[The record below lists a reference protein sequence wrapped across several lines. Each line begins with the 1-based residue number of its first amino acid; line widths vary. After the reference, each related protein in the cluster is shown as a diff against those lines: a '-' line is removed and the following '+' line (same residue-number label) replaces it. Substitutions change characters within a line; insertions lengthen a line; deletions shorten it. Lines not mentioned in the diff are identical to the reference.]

1 MNEASTSRAGSAHG
15 PAPARVTLRVL
26 LGDFRPSWKALLLA
40 NGLAKLVASCVLAPL
55 AGLLP
60 YAFLRLTGATV
71 VTDQDILFFFLRP
84 IGLAALIA
92 IGAAALALLVA
103 QSAVLLTIAF
113 AACTG
118 KRVGV
123 VFALKHTVSHAWGI
137 LGLSSRIV
145 ARALL
150 IAAPFLAFSAA
161 VYFVLLGR
169 FDINYYLREK
179 PPVLWL
185 AAGLVSIAVLWLAYL
200 LIRRIAGWV
209 FAFPILLFEKLPPR
223 DSLRAAIERTK
234 THERALLLHLGAWAG
249 SALALSALANASL
262 GWLSAFVFV
271 KTEASLSAIVL
282 LLWLFLAVWAVV
294 NVAVTFVNGAM
305 FALLTARLYQQR
317 LTGPSGE
324 PEMRGEL
331 QSVDTQGLAHTR
343 ARGIA
348 FGAGAAILA
357 AGFLT
362 GAGLLKTV
370 RFDERTTVTA
380 HRGAA
385 GAAPENT
392 LAAIAKAIDAGAR
405 WVEIDVQE
413 NADGEVVV
421 VHDSDLK
428 KIAGIDLKISNAT
441 SRQLRQ
447 IDIGSWFGS
456 EFRDE
461 RVPTLAQ
468 VLDACKGKAGVIIE
482 LKYYGQ
488 SRRLEERVVEIVES
502 HGMAHDV
509 RVMSLE
515 YEGVQKLRAL
525 RPDWKIGL
533 LITAA
538 MGDLESLDIDFLAVN
553 TGLASLSFVQNAQEH
568 GREVFVWTVN
578 DPILMA
584 TMAARGA
591 DSLITDEPA
600 LAMKVLHEIE
610 QLDSAE
616 RILLHIAGELGLL
629 KGRHVSRARAEGV

>member
-1 MNEASTSRAGSAHG
+1 M
-15 PAPARVTLRVL
+15 
-26 LGDFRPSWKALLLA
+26 
-40 NGLAKLVASCVLAPL
+40 
-55 AGLLP
+55 
-60 YAFLRLTGATV
+60 
-71 VTDQDILFFFLRP
+71 
-84 IGLAALIA
+84 
-92 IGAAALALLVA
+92 
-103 QSAVLLTIAF
+103 
-113 AACTG
+113 
-118 KRVGV
+118 
-123 VFALKHTVSHAWGI
+123 
-137 LGLSSRIV
+137 
-145 ARALL
+145 
-150 IAAPFLAFSAA
+150 
-161 VYFVLLGR
+161 
-169 FDINYYLREK
+169 
-179 PPVLWL
+179 
-185 AAGLVSIAVLWLAYL
+185 
-200 LIRRIAGWV
+200 
-209 FAFPILLFEKLPPR
+209 
-223 DSLRAAIERTK
+223 
-234 THERALLLHLGAWAG
+234 
-249 SALALSALANASL
+249 
-262 GWLSAFVFV
+262 
-271 KTEASLSAIVL
+271 
-282 LLWLFLAVWAVV
+282 
-294 NVAVTFVNGAM
+294 
-305 FALLTARLYQQR
+305 
-317 LTGPSGE
+317 
-324 PEMRGEL
+324 
-331 QSVDTQGLAHTR
+331 
-343 ARGIA
+343 
-348 FGAGAAILA
+348 
-357 AGFLT
+357 
-362 GAGLLKTV
+362 
-370 RFDERTTVTA
+370 
-380 HRGAA
+380 
-385 GAAPENT
+385 
-392 LAAIAKAIDAGAR
+392 
-405 WVEIDVQE
+405 
-413 NADGEVVV
+413 
-421 VHDSDLK
+421 K
-428 KIAGIDLKISNAT
+428 KIAGIDPKISNAT